1 MAGGIPT
8 HHKEIVA
15 LDENLGMFAIDDN
28 DDLPDPAL
36 PKFIFEVKD
45 MSLPASEHDFMPND
59 GWKRMTTQECFS
71 LLESAGVIERL

>member
-45 MSLPASEHDFMPND
+45 MSIPASEHRFMP
-59 GWKRMTTQECFS
+59 
-71 LLESAGVIERL
+71 